1 MKEGEG
7 QRHKT
12 PQSLSFMS
20 VFALVPGKLVLER
33 VDPFPVCV
41 CVCVW
46 GSDMR
51 LSNSAISS
59 QQLVGT
65 QRRTVKQLRP
75 SPSSWLTPVIL
86 KTLSSSGQSVSLPA
100 ARSSRCFL

>member
-41 CVCVW
+41 CVCVC
-46 GSDMR
+46 GGG
-51 LSNSAISS
+51 
-59 QQLVGT
+59 VT
-65 QRRTVKQLRP
+65 CV
-75 SPSSWLTPVIL
+75 
-86 KTLSSSGQSVSLPA
+86 
-100 ARSSRCFL
+100 